1 MSCFRTYVSQL
12 TLQIRQ
18 RHLDISPVELG
29 WNIKFGA
36 LVSGHDSILL
46 AVYLKGWHNLS
57 CPIIFFSL
65 RLLWNSPGSL
75 CRVFIN
81 MII

>member
-46 AVYLKGWHNLS
+46 AVYLSERLAPLVTSYHFLFVASSLEFTRKPVS
-57 CPIIFFSL
+57 CFY
-65 RLLWNSPGSL
+65 
-75 CRVFIN
+75 
-81 MII
+81 